1 MSDGTW
7 QTSWTHHIALWH
19 HRHSLSLST
28 CATSKGGQGIFD
40 TFQARCKLKMC
51 CFGLP
56 LLPYVGI
63 FDDICLTRRVSRLS
77 AWTHHVCFA
86 RFNYLGFVG
95 VSARSCRIAFLRCGW
110 VWKKLVRRDLID
122 LMFSSLLFCL
132 PVDRHAF
139 ILVKK
144 HTCQNRLGEQQAPH
158 VFHLVALLA
167 FLAAVILAR
176 WTFWP
181 VSWLDF
187 PYNSTA
193 FNKGTCTGCT
203 LVCSMFWRKTWQSQ
217 WYLAAR
223 TVQQFV

>member
-1 MSDGTW
+1 MMAHGR
-7 QTSWTHHIALWH
+7 HHEHITLLCDITDTRYH
-19 HRHSLSLST
+19 FLHVQHRKVDKVDVSRLK
-28 CATSKGGQGIFD
+28 CIFD

-144 HTCQNRLGEQQAPH
+144 HTCQNRLSEQQAPH

-176 WTFWP
+176 WTFCP
-181 VSWLDF
+181 VS
-187 PYNSTA
+187 
-193 FNKGTCTGCT
+193 
-203 LVCSMFWRKTWQSQ
+203 
-217 WYLAAR
+217 
-223 TVQQFV
+223 